1 VTNHP
6 SSSVLGDGEK
16 SVTKPNPLD
25 SGDST
30 TDIQFVIENFRDGDM
45 FIRKIDP

>member
-6 SSSVLGDGEK
+6 SSSVVSDGEK

-25 SGDST
+25 AGDSA
-30 TDIQFVIENFRDGDM
+30 TDIQFVIEDFRDGEM
-45 FIRKIDP
+45 FIHKIDP